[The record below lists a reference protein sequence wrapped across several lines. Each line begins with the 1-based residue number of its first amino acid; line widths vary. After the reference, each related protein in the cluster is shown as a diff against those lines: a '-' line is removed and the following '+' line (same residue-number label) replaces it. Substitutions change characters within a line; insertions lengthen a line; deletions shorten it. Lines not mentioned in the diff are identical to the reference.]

1 MELPS
6 KYVVVQIGDLLLG
19 GDNPIRIQS
28 MANADTLN
36 TRACVEQAVRII
48 KAGGDMIRFTTQGIR
63 EAENLINIKNELH
76 KLSYK
81 IPLIADVHFNPR
93 VAEVAASIV
102 EKVRINPGNYT
113 DKKQFRQ
120 VDFSDKENKE
130 ELERIHSRI
139 LPLIKICKANGTA
152 IRIGVNHGS
161 LSDRIMSRFGDTP
174 EGMLE
179 SALEF
184 LTIFKSEGFDQLV
197 ISMKSSNTRVMM
209 QATRL
214 LFYQMKEEGILYP
227 IHLGLTEAG
236 DGEDGRIKSAAGI
249 GTLLAE
255 GIGDTIRVSLTEA
268 PESEIPVA
276 IKLSDRSLRQKK
288 EIPVNRFQIS
298 TVNPVSYTR
307 RKSIALKNIGGS
319 KIPVILSDKLYSD
332 TSSAGEY
339 LPELIYFEPVP
350 EKEYISTDSQILISW
365 DSWMILNSSLR
376 KNYLPLVPSNAYC
389 EGLAVDLPLRFV
401 LTDAKNINEK
411 LISQLSKDKNV
422 ILVLQSFEP
431 DAVFRI
437 RRVFEQLG
445 QAACEVPVIINFN
458 YSEEDLESLQ
468 VKAAADFGCLLLD
481 GLGDGI
487 WLRNSGSINQ
497 NSVFSIAKG
506 ILQACRMRTF
516 RTEYISCPSCG
527 RTLFDITATL
537 HQIRQKTSHLSHL
550 KIAVMGCI
558 VNGPGEMADADY
570 GYVGAGPD
578 KVTLY
583 KSKEVVK
590 KNIPAA
596 EAVEELINL
605 IKLNGDWLEPGNS

>member
-1 MELPS
+1 MPISSIIVKVGEL
-6 KYVVVQIGDLLLG
+6 ILG
-19 GDNPIRIQS
+19 GDNPIRVQS
-28 MANADTLN
+28 MANVDTLN
-36 TRACVEQAVRII
+36 TKACVEQAVKII
-48 KAGGDMIRFTTQGIR
+48 QAGGEMIRFTTQGIR

-81 IPLIADVHFNPR
+81 IPLIADVHFNPK
-93 VAEVAASIV
+93 VAEVAARIV

-120 VDFSDKENKE
+120 VDYSEKEYKE
-130 ELERIHSRI
+130 ELEKIHSRI

-161 LSDRIMSRFGDTP
+161 LSDRIMSRYGDTP
-174 EGMLE
+174 AGMVE

-184 LTIFKSEGFDQLV
+184 LSIFKSEGFDQLV

-214 LFYQMKEEGILYP
+214 LFYHMKEEGILYP

-249 GTLLAE
+249 GALLAE
-255 GIGDTIRVSLTEA
+255 GIGDTIRVSLTES
-268 PESEIPVA
+268 PELEIPVA
-276 IKLSDRSLRQKK
+276 LKLASRSWRQKK
-288 EIPVNRFQIS
+288 ELYTSSFRIS

-307 RKSIALKNIGGS
+307 RKSRTVKNIGGC
-319 KIPVILSDKLYSD
+319 KIPVILSDKIYSD
-332 TSSAGEY
+332 SYSDGDY
-339 LPELIYFEPVP
+339 LPELIYFDIAP
-350 EKEYISTDSQILISW
+350 EKEYSSTESQILISW
-365 DSWMILNSSLR
+365 DSWMVINSSLR
-376 KNYLPLVPSNAYC
+376 NNYLPLVPSSAYC
-389 EGLAVDLPLRFV
+389 EGLAVDLPLKFV

-411 LISQLSKDKNV
+411 LISLLSKDKNA

-431 DAVFRI
+431 DAVFSI
-437 RRVFEQLG
+437 RKVFEQLD
-445 QAACEVPVIINFN
+445 QASCEVPVIINFN

-468 VKAAADFGCLLLD
+468 IKAAADFACLLLD

-487 WLRNSGSINQ
+487 WFRNSGSIHQ

-506 ILQACRMRTF
+506 ILQACRMRAF

-583 KSKEVVK
+583 RSKEVVK

-605 IKLNGDWLEPGNS
+605 IKSNGDWIEVI